1 MNELQELIKSN
12 KEQLI
17 NQIYE
22 KELLLD
28 EIQADIDENECHI
41 EILQE
46 QIDDLEEKQEGE
58 SEALQLA
65 KKQLNELL
73 SKDFSGYSESQ
84 IQKYFFGEDKLTL
97 SMFEDDDVRLDEI

>member
-1 MNELQELIKSN
+1 MSELEELIKSN

-28 EIQADIDENECHI
+28 EIKAEIDENECHI

-58 SEALQLA
+58 SEALKLA
-65 KKQLNELL
+65 RKQLDELL